1 MTLGQM
7 WRGRGGDGT
16 EDLWGTEDL
25 AGTLVLLPAVLSSD
39 PGLFQSLEVSL
50 TGKGLSGRKVLTDS

>member
-1 MTLGQM
+1 M